1 MGLVP
6 VNLSNV
12 SGALEVNSQVDT
24 RAPHLVEGVRGG
36 ASGRRRLFLLRPR
49 SELELTR

>member
-36 ASGRRRLFLLRPR
+36 FGEEATFFA
-49 SELELTR
+49 ETAK